1 MSAEDDNVRVIVRV
15 RPLNKREKESV
26 SARRSCSFRAFQTF
40 PARSTHFKPFLLVPR
55 ISNLSCSFRAFQTF
69 PARSAHFK
77 PFKRRTFY
85 NAHMFSSFPCR
96 RLPLLP
102 SLLTCVPPQ
111 GAQDYVRC
119 VSERSVQVAA
129 PPA

>member
-26 SARRSCSFRAFQTF
+26 SARR
-40 PARSTHFKPFLLVPR
+40 
-55 ISNLSCSFRAFQTF
+55 SCSFRAFQTF

-102 SLLTCVPPQ
+102 SLLTRVPPQ